1 MKWTGFVLGGLLLLP
16 EQGTAELRP
25 LQDRGQQK
33 MNNVATERPGTETR
47 YVPTGREPT
56 NEREPFFAGSTPQE
70 LLEKISF
77 LERKIQQMERT
88 APALENRVQELE
100 RSAPALENRVQ
111 ELERSAPALEN
122 RVHEL
127 ERSAPALEN
136 RVQELERSAPFTKEG
151 NLQILTRSGVRLESF
166 GGNVVVQVPET
177 LTFKAKKVIMPNER

>member
-16 EQGTAELRP
+16 QQGTAELRP
-25 LQDRGQQK
+25 LQDRGQER
-33 MNNVATERPGTETR
+33 MNDVATERPGTETR

-100 RSAPALENRVQ
+100 RRAPIT
-111 ELERSAPALEN
+111 P
-122 RVHEL
+122 
-127 ERSAPALEN
+127 
-136 RVQELERSAPFTKEG
+136 EG
-151 NLQILTRSGVRLESF
+151 NLKILTTSGVRLESF
-166 GGNVVVQVPET
+166 GGRVVLTVPKE
-177 LTFKAKKVIMPNER
+177 LIIKAKEFITPPATIQR